1 MNAFYIFAIITILA
15 WLIWAIGYPIY
26 KKIKKED
33 VFYGTPY
40 ASVMCVLALFIN
52 IFNLLGNLVG

>member
-1 MNAFYIFAIITILA
+1 MNAFYIFAIITILV
-15 WLIWAIGYPIY
+15 WLIWTIGYPIY

-40 ASVMCVLALFIN
+40 TLVMCVFLDLWP
-52 IFNLLGNLVG
+52 LHQCRQ